1 MATIDSAAGTR
12 RVRRTNHELPLVP
25 FIDFLLCL
33 VTFLL
38 ATAGFADFARLSSS
52 ASVPGRNSGPLEPE
66 PKRLHVDVRDRIFRV
81 TWRSGATV
89 LVSNDVP
96 RLSQERAREG
106 VRFPE
111 LAEFLDRDWRV
122 SGSHRSVADPAPDE
136 AVLHVQ
142 NSAEYQDV
150 IAVLDAVRAP
160 QRAFPGARRASVF
173 AVSFAA
179 D

>member
-1 MATIDSAAGTR
+1 MATIDSGAGSR
-12 RVRRTNHELPLVP
+12 RVRNTNHELPLVP

-38 ATAGFADFARLSSS
+38 ATAGFANFARLSSS
-52 ASVPGRNSGPLEPE
+52 ASVPGKMSDPPE
-66 PKRLHVDVRDRIFRV
+66 ILPKRLHVDVRERV
-81 TWRSGATV
+81 FHLTWQSGATV

-96 RLSQERAREG
+96 LEPVDPARG
-106 VRFPE
+106 GRRYPE
-111 LAEFLDRDWRV
+111 LAQFLDQDWRAN
-122 SGSHRSVADPAPDE
+122 GSHKDPYDPILDE
-136 AVLHVQ
+136 AILHVR

-150 IAVLDAVRAP
+150 VAVLDALRAP
-160 QRAFPGARRASVF
+160 QRAYPGSKQASVF